1 MTVHC
6 VLEEWKKL
14 AAIENRRMRET
25 MDGRPWGEPAPTGPK
40 PKNGVRMTDRI
51 VQLLRQN
58 GPMTRTAIADA
69 LRIPENQLTN
79 ALHSLGRS
87 RRARGRQQIHNV
99 WVYSLTEGSQ
109 Q

>member
-1 MTVHC
+1 MTVHS
-6 VLEEWKKL
+6 VLDAWKKL
-14 AAIENRRMRET
+14 AAVENRRMRET

-40 PKNGVRMTDRI
+40 PKNKIRTTEAI

-58 GPMTRTAIADA
+58 GPMTRQAIREAMA
-69 LRIPENQLTN
+69 LPENQLTN

-87 RRARGRQQIHNV
+87 RRARTQHVRRNV
-99 WVYSLTEGSQ
+99 WLYVLTDKAQ